1 MPADVGLATDPVPVD
16 GDADADAHKGL
27 VRRAAPK
34 VLLVLAIVVAV
45 FVVLR
50 SGLVESV
57 GDEEKLRETVD
68 EAGFFGPVL
77 FVGLMVLLVPLNVP
91 GILFVIPSTTLFGTA
106 GGIGLSLVGGFIAS
120 LIGVV
125 GARHLGRG
133 TVEARLPWWLRR
145 LERWL
150 GARGF
155 WTVAALRAT
164 TFLAQPV
171 DWICGLTAI
180 PMRTMIAGTFVGLI
194 PPTVVVAL
202 AGGTV
207 VDLVFG

>member
-1 MPADVGLATDPVPVD
+1 MPADLAADP
-16 GDADADAHKGL
+16 DAATARGGL
-27 VRRAAPK
+27 VRRAAPR
-34 VLLVLAIVVAV
+34 VLLALAIAAVAV
-45 FVVLR
+45 LVLR
-50 SGLVESV
+50 SGLVDHV
-57 GDEEKLRETVD
+57 GDEDKLRASVD
-68 EAGFFGPVL
+68 DAGVLGPVL

-106 GGIGLSLVGGFIAS
+106 GGIGLSLVGGFVAS

-171 DWICGLTAI
+171 DWICGLTSI
-180 PMRTMIAGTFVGLI
+180 PMRTLIAGTFVGLI

-207 VDLVFG
+207 LDLLFG